1 MQSLPQTPELEIVVK
16 DSRFRTN
23 GIFREGQKFNLFDFN
38 KHKSLDLRVNLK
50 KSSRGL
56 RLKTNLTTERDERG
70 PGGFFKSGNPF
81 AFETQNLIT
90 GVAFSLSGSFSSF
103 FSVMYQA
110 EKLHGGHTKWCFNGE
125 FCGTRGDYNPI
136 VSLTIL
142 IVPMS
147 RRDAGKTVSEI
158 QAKREAELEP
168 HKKEIQRIQAD
179 LAHERK
185 VREEIKKNLEVKR
198 LFETIRQSIRPDL
211 RAKIKNIANQN
222 FDSVL
227 QKSNVYIAQA
237 STELALAYNR
247 LENKVFDLENETL
260 TAEEIKKKA
269 KDQFDKHSAPIIKF
283 MKDFDKMRQDNEIT
297 RLIHDLGQLA
307 QQQEKGDDV
316 EKMIKELSGKMFA
329 LSAERLLDLAKSF
342 SVQVGPEAVG
352 GVGGNWGVGFAFSP
366 KIDIVEEVKKSKNIE
381 DLQKTFANT
390 EIDFKGL
397 VGGNVVAGISLG
409 VSAAINIGIW
419 KSDID
424 KLDGMS
430 WAVSVE
436 IPVGGPVGI
445 GISMVFGFD
454 PVEYQGLVLSV
465 GAGVGTSIATLSAGY
480 THSF

>member
-1 MQSLPQTPELEIVVK
+1 MQSLPQTPQLEIVVK
-16 DSRFRTN
+16 DARFRTN
-23 GIFREGQKFNLFDFN
+23 GIFREGQKFNLFDFA
-38 KHKSLDLRVNLK
+38 KHKSLDFRVNLK

-56 RLKTNLTTERDERG
+56 HLKTNLTTERDERG
-70 PGGFFKSGNPF
+70 PVGFLGGRNPF

-90 GVAFSLSGSFSSF
+90 GVAFNLSGSFASF

-147 RRDAGKTVSEI
+147 KRDAGKIARKT
-158 QAKREAELEP
+158 QAKINAELEP

-179 LAHERK
+179 LAHARK

-198 LFETIRQSIRPDL
+198 LFENIRQILRPDL

-227 QKSNVYIAQA
+227 QKSNVHIAQA

-247 LENKVFDLENETL
+247 LENKVFDSENETP
-260 TAEEIKKKA
+260 TAAEIKKKA
-269 KDQFDKHSAPIIKF
+269 EDQFDKHSAPIIKF
-283 MKDFDKMRQDNEIT
+283 MKDFDKMRKDNEIT

-307 QQQEKGDDV
+307 QKQEKGDDV

-329 LSAERLLDLAKSF
+329 LSAERLLDLAKTF

-352 GVGGNWGVGFAFSP
+352 GVGANWAIGFAFSP

-397 VGGNVVAGISLG
+397 FDASLVAGIALG
-409 VSAAINIGIW
+409 VSAAIHIGIW
-419 KSDID
+419 KSDLD
-424 KLDGMS
+424 KLDGPS
-430 WAVSVE
+430 WAVGVE

-454 PVEYQGLVLSV
+454 PVEYLGLVISV
-465 GAGVGTSIATLSAGY
+465 GAGIGTSIATVSAGY